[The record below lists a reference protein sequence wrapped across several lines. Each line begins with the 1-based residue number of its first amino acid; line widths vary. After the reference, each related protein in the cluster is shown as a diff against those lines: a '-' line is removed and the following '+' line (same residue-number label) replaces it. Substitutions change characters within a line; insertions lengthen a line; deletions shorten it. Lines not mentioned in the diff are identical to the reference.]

1 MAVFD
6 QPKTVYSDSTAQ
18 ARAISDV
25 ISMIDPRD
33 TPLIARLGLDSARE
47 KFKLSLDGYKIELLE
62 DELDPLDDA
71 VNDGAGW
78 DNSSTTGLAV
88 DDASK
93 FQDGHILLVEDEKMV
108 VKDVDTANNTIDV
121 YGRGFGGTNPA
132 THADD
137 TVIYIVGMARLEGD
151 DADYGALT
159 DVTAPYNYTSIFQKA
174 IKVSGTMQAITQY
187 GVDDEFMYQA
197 NKAVPHLLRLVER
210 LAFYGERVEG
220 SATAPRSAGGLDTF
234 ITDNTL
240 NAGGAIAKADVDSL
254 MEEIIMDGGYPDL
267 LVMNPRVANDLRS
280 LLDNSSFIRVGQNDN
295 KLGLEAIER
304 VVTQYGELELV
315 MDRWC
320 PIGTA
325 YILQSDKVGFYALRP
340 MMAYELAKV
349 GDSIRGEV
357 VGEFSLLVANDQAHG
372 KITGITT

>member
-1 MAVFD
+1 MTLTD
-6 QPKTVYSDSTAQ
+6 QPKTVYSDSTTQ

-33 TPLIARLGLDSARE
+33 TPLLAKLGLDSARE
-47 KFKLSLDGYKIELLE
+47 KFKLSLNGYKLELLE

-71 VNDGAGW
+71 INDAAGW
-78 DNSSTTGLAV
+78 DNSTTTGLAV

-93 FQDGHILLVEDEKMV
+93 FQDGHVILVGSEKMV
-108 VKDVDTANNTIDV
+108 VKAADTANNTIDV
-121 YGRGFGGTNPA
+121 YARGFGGTDPA

-137 TVIYIVGMARLEGD
+137 TAIYIVGMARLEGD
-151 DADYGALT
+151 DADYGPIT
-159 DVTAPYNYTSIFQKA
+159 DVSAPYNFTSIFQKA
-174 IKVSGTMQAITQY
+174 IKVSGTLQAITQH
-187 GVDDEFMYQA
+187 GIQDEFMYQA
-197 NKAVPHLLRLVER
+197 NKAVPHLLRLIER
-210 LAFYGERVEG
+210 MAFYGERVEG

-234 ITDNTL
+234 ITDNTV

-267 LVMNPRVANDLRS
+267 LVMNPRVANDLRG
-280 LLDNSSFIRVGQNDN
+280 LLDTSSFIRIGQNDN
-295 KLGLEAIER
+295 QLGLNAIER

-320 PIGTA
+320 PTGTA
-325 YILQSDKVGFYALRP
+325 YVLQSDKVGFFALRP
-340 MMAYELAKV
+340 FSAYELARV

-357 VGEFSLLVANDQAHG
+357 VGEFSLLAANDKAHG